1 MTVPSPP
8 ADYSALYDPDTDV
21 DRHYTRATGTRIRR
35 WFRPG
40 DAVLELG
47 CATGAMTAL
56 LAAGHPVRI
65 EAVERSAA
73 YAERAR
79 ARELPRTTIH
89 HGDIPEA
96 TPAGRFEHIVATNLI
111 NELPDPGAFL
121 AHCAE
126 RLAAGGLLHLT
137 ANNPRSLHRLVAREM
152 GLLEDLHAVSDRGA
166 RYPSA
171 PLFDAETI
179 EALARAAG
187 LHCVHREGIVV
198 KPLTN
203 AQLAELPDAVID
215 GLDALTR
222 ELPGHGALNCFIFV
236 GQDADGAHA

>member
-21 DRHYTRATGTRIRR
+21 DRHYTRATGTRVRR

-56 LAAGHPVRI
+56 LAARPVRI

-73 YAERAR
+73 YVAR
-79 ARELPRTTIH
+79 ARERRLPRTTIH
-89 HGDIPEA
+89 QGDIPEA
-96 TPAGRFEHIVATNLI
+96 TPAGPFEHIVATNLI

-121 AHCAE
+121 AHCAD

-203 AQLAELPDAVID
+203 AQLAALPDAVID

-222 ELPGHGALNCFIFV
+222 ELPGHGALNYFIFV
-236 GQDADGAHA
+236 AEDTGEAPA